1 MVARIHPEI
10 GLTVTFYRE
19 GQEPQMERAPTGE
32 RALKVAIMM
41 LARLNELQDGDWLVV
56 VDRAMKPRQP
66 DWCRVLLAA
75 DWLVKHLIL
84 QALLPGLTPGQIK
97 DLKRRERKA
106 RERRRYFA
114 KLDAAGSHRDSRSV
128 GEARA
133 EEAGAAGA
141 AASVAAV
148 IVRFTSDNI
157 RSRILSSPACRS
169 QRPLER
175 VCRKPALE
183 IHRDLAPI
191 LRFAPTRLAISSF
204 HERATKCV
212 PASFR
217 LIGITCRVG
226 KGALLRAVASQIESS
241 CRLH

>member
-1 MVARIHPEI
+1 
-10 GLTVTFYRE
+10 
-19 GQEPQMERAPTGE
+19 
-32 RALKVAIMM
+32 
-41 LARLNELQDGDWLVV
+41 
-56 VDRAMKPRQP
+56 MKPRQP

-133 EEAGAAGA
+133 EEAAAAGA

-157 RSRILSSPACRS
+157 RSRILSSPACGGS
-169 QRPLER
+169 PGQ
-175 VCRKPALE
+175 
-183 IHRDLAPI
+183 
-191 LRFAPTRLAISSF
+191 AISFLSPA
-204 HERATKCV
+204 RARLLEKNLGNAVGPELGIEHDAFLV
-212 PASFR
+212 P
-217 LIGITCRVG
+217 
-226 KGALLRAVASQIESS
+226 
-241 CRLH
+241 